1 MCKKIANFWHTVFTY
16 PTPARAFL
24 ILFPFAILLFI
35 VLYFI
40 PWLYGYTLCI
50 VLLFFFGSI
59 FIYNRESKKEEEK
72 RNLWTSGDYFQK
84 HYSYILLVKELSQ
97 EEHYTVKS
105 FQEDWV
111 KNFDK
116 CIYEVIGNRFQ
127 SKLNDF
133 DIAACFIYAFLLC
146 HCSDEELAFVFKCA
160 KRIIQN
166 PKSYKVTYSLGGEF
180 QLEERKSFKGCIFAP
195 DKEISIE
202 AILAI
207 LRAYFLPVNST
218 GISQLSDFLHVLFLR
233 DNQAT

>member
-16 PTPARAFL
+16 PAQALL

-40 PWLYGYTLCI
+40 PQLYEYTLCI
-50 VLLFFFGSI
+50 VLLFLLGSLYI
-59 FIYNRESKKEEEK
+59 HRIESKKEEEK
-72 RNLWTSGDYFQK
+72 RKLWTSGDYFQK

-97 EEHYTVKS
+97 EENYTVKS

>member
-1 MCKKIANFWHTVFTY
+1 MCKKIANFWHTCFAY
-16 PTPARAFL
+16 PTLALIAIFL
-24 ILFPFAILLFI
+24 PIILLLFVANFIIHPSGYI
-35 VLYFI
+35 VLFIYF
-40 PWLYGYTLCI
+40 
-50 VLLFFFGSI
+50 LFLFGSI

-72 RNLWTSGDYFQK
+72 RNLWTYGDYFQK

-97 EEHYTVKS
+97 EEHYTLKS

-218 GISQLSDFLHVLFLR
+218 GISQLSDFLHILFLR